1 MKITFYKCKSEKNC
15 LNKVLESEI
24 QLDGAIRGESNVIS
38 PQIMVQMNPI
48 GYDYVYI
55 QEWGRY
61 YFITDVVCYRS
72 NAFVVKLSIDVL
84 MTYKTEILQM
94 TGIVSRLTSGS
105 AYASRDLLVSCKEE
119 CREFDFGS
127 TPFKRDGTY
136 VLIAQGG
143 DVNG

>member
-1 MKITFYKCKSEKNC
+1 MQIVFYKCKSEKNC

-24 QLDGAIRGESNVIS
+24 TLDGAIRGESNVIS

-94 TGIVSRLTSGS
+94 TE
-105 AYASRDLLVSCKEE
+105 LLV
-119 CREFDFGS
+119 D
-127 TPFKRDGTY
+127 
-136 VLIAQGG
+136 
-143 DVNG
+143 

>member
-1 MKITFYKCKSEKNC
+1 MQIVFYKCSSEKNC
-15 LNKVLESEI
+15 LNKVLENEI
-24 QLDGAIRGESNVIS
+24 TLDGAIRGESNVIS

-48 GYDYVYI
+48 EYDYVYI
-55 QEWGRY
+55 PEWRRY
-61 YFITDVVCYRS
+61 YFITDIVCYRS

-84 MTYKTEILQM
+84 MSYKTEILQM
-94 TGIVSRLTSGS
+94 TGVVSRLTSGS

-119 CREFDFGS
+119 CREFDFGT

-136 VLIAQGG
+136 VLITQGG

>member
-1 MKITFYKCKSEKNC
+1 MQIVFYKCSSEKNC

-24 QLDGAIRGESNVIS
+24 TLDGAIRGESNVIS

-48 GYDYVYI
+48 EYDYVYI
-55 QEWGRY
+55 PEWKRY
-61 YFITDVVCYRS
+61 YFITDVVCYRA

-94 TGIVSRLTSGS
+94 TGVVSRLTSGS
-105 AYASRDLLVSCKEE
+105 KYANRDLLVSCKEE
-119 CREFDFGS
+119 CREFDFGA

-143 DVNG
+143 YVNG